1 MATVTNIGD
10 AYNAGWGIRMRCRRG
25 DHRGI
30 VKIDA
35 CRYEAVLWLRTL
47 VATRGRDFPLAR
59 IADRIRCP
67 NCGDLGVML
76 AFDVPGSPI
85 PVFRPIRYGRG
96 G

>member
-1 MATVTNIGD
+1 MTIVRTLGEAHD
-10 AYNAGWGIRMRCRRG
+10 AGWGIRMRCQRG
-25 DHRGI
+25 DQRGI

-35 CRYEAVLWLRTL
+35 CRYETALCLKTL
-47 VATRGRDFPLAR
+47 VATRGRPFPLAR

-85 PVFRPIRYGRG
+85 PVFRPVSFGR
-96 G
+96 